1 MDKSNTGSVLRE
13 VKRLISINR
22 LNDARVLIQP
32 LIMDHRN
39 DHRVFSLLGNIYHRQ
54 GEFSR
59 AIKNYKTA
67 LDINSRDVETAIN
80 LALIYNDL
88 GKYEQGAE
96 LYSQAINVMK
106 EQEANSK
113 DNTEKHED
121 TNSMFAVQHANL
133 GELYLR
139 YNRADEALRE
149 LERALE
155 LAPEAYKFYVELAE
169 CFSRL
174 GKRDIAMKKLKF
186 VKAKRPDIYE
196 ARVKLGHLMFLEGE
210 IGPAIEEWDSVLKDN
225 PGNVEAKMYIKMAQ
239 DKSILP

>member
-1 MDKSNTGSVLRE
+1 MDKSNTASVLRE
-13 VKRLISINR
+13 VKRLISINKF
-22 LNDARVLIQP
+22 NDARVLIQP

-39 DHRVFSLLGNIYHRQ
+39 DYRVFSLLGNIYHRQ

-67 LDINSRDVETAIN
+67 LDINSKDVETAVN

-96 LYSQAINVMK
+96 LYSQAISVMK
-106 EQEANSK
+106 EMETSK
-113 DNTEKHED
+113 HSADSNENA
-121 TNSMFAVQHANL
+121 NSMFAAQHANL

-139 YNRADEALRE
+139 YNRAEEALRE
-149 LERALE
+149 LERALS

-169 CFSRL
+169 CLSRL
-174 GKRDIAMKKLKF
+174 GKKDVAIKKLKF

-196 ARVKLGHLMFLEGE
+196 ARVKLGHLMFLEGG
-210 IGPAIEEWDSVLKDN
+210 IGPAVEEWDSVLKDD

>member
-1 MDKSNTGSVLRE
+1 MDTSNTTSVLRE
-13 VKRLISINR
+13 VKRLISINK

-39 DHRVFSLLGNIYHRQ
+39 DHRIFSLLGNIYHRQ

-96 LYSQAINVMK
+96 LYSQAVSVMK
-106 EQEANSK
+106 EMETNKAS
-113 DNTEKHED
+113 TENND
-121 TNSMFAVQHANL
+121 DANSMFAAQHANI

-139 YNRADEALRE
+139 YNRAEEALRE
-149 LERALE
+149 LERALV
-155 LAPEAYKFYVELAE
+155 LAPEAYKYYVDLAE
-169 CFSRL
+169 CLSRL
-174 GKRDIAMKKLKF
+174 GKRDIAIKKLKF
-186 VKAKRPDIYE
+186 VKAKRPDIYD
-196 ARVKLGHLMFLEGE
+196 ARVKLGHLMLLEGE
-210 IGPAIEEWDSVLKDN
+210 IGPAIEEWTSVLKDN

-239 DKSILP
+239 DKAIHP

>member
-1 MDKSNTGSVLRE
+1 MDKSNTASVLRE

-106 EQEANSK
+106 EIGANNSG
-113 DNTEKHED
+113 NTEKNED
-121 TNSMFAVQHANL
+121 TNSMFAAQHANL

-139 YNRADEALRE
+139 YNRAEDALRE

-169 CFSRL
+169 CLSRL
-174 GKRDIAMKKLKF
+174 GKRDLAMKKLRF

-196 ARVKLGHLMFLEGE
+196 ARVKLGHLIFLEGE
-210 IGPAIEEWDSVLKDN
+210 IGPAVEEWDSVLKDN

-239 DKSILP
+239 DKAILP